1 MMFRRLVLAI
11 FLLFCSVHA
20 AELSTMDA
28 FRSKVLTSAV
38 SFYFTARGYGK
49 VDNITVDTTKK
60 TLAFTLMPEGEK
72 QPLSV
77 AIGSYMTL
85 TVDKEEY
92 LILQKVQT
100 NRTWLNRI
108 FADHME
114 EGIKV
119 PLGSVSKGAGSLLL
133 KL

>member
-1 MMFRRLVLAI
+1 MLKRFILVI
-11 FLLFCSVHA
+11 FLFFSSLHGT
-20 AELSTMDA
+20 ELSTMDA
-28 FRSKVLTSAV
+28 IRSKILTSAV
-38 SFYFTARGYGK
+38 SFYFGARGYGK
-49 VDNITVDTTKK
+49 VDNVTVDTTKK
-60 TLAFTLMPEGEK
+60 TLAFTLLPEGEK

-77 AIGSYMTL
+77 SIGSYMTL

-100 NRTWLNRI
+100 NRIWLNRI

-119 PLGSVSKGAGSLLL
+119 PLGNVSKGAGSLLL

>member
-1 MMFRRLVLAI
+1 MFQRLILSA
-11 FLLFCSVHA
+11 FLLFASLHS

-28 FRSKVLTSAV
+28 LRSKILTTAV
-38 SFYFTARGYGK
+38 SFYFNARGYGK
-49 VDNITVDTTKK
+49 VDNVTVDTTKK

-77 AIGSYMTL
+77 SIGSYTTL
-85 TVDKEEY
+85 TIDKEEY
-92 LILQKVQT
+92 LVLQNVQT

-119 PLGSVSKGAGSLLL
+119 PLGAVSKKSGSLLL

>member
-1 MMFRRLVLAI
+1 MIRRLILSA
-11 FLLFCSVHA
+11 FLLFTSLHS

-28 FRSKVLTSAV
+28 FRSKILTSAV

-49 VDNITVDTTKK
+49 VDNVTVDTTKK

-77 AIGSYMTL
+77 AIGSYTTL
-85 TVDKEEY
+85 SIDKEEY
-92 LILQKVQT
+92 LVLQKVQT

-119 PLGSVSKGAGSLLL
+119 PLGIVSKGTGSLLL

>member
-1 MMFRRLVLAI
+1 MFQRLILI
-11 FLLFCSVHA
+11 TFLFFSSLDG

-28 FRSKVLTSAV
+28 LRSKILTSAV
-38 SFYFTARGYGK
+38 SLYFGSRGYGK
-49 VDNITVDTTKK
+49 VDNVTVDTTKK
-60 TLAFTLMPEGEK
+60 TLSFTLLPEGEK

-119 PLGSVSKGAGSLLL
+119 PLGIVSKGAGSLLL

>member
-1 MMFRRLVLAI
+1 MLKRVALVLV
-11 FLLFCSVHA
+11 LLLGSVNG
-20 AELSTMDA
+20 AELSTMDTI
-28 FRSKVLTSAV
+28 RSKILTSAV
-38 SFYFTARGYGK
+38 SLYFSARGYGK
-49 VDNITVDTTKK
+49 VDNVTVDTTKK
-60 TLAFTLMPEGEK
+60 TLSFTLMPEGEK

-85 TVDKEEY
+85 TIDKEEY

-100 NRTWLNRI
+100 NRIWLNRI

-119 PLGSVSKGAGSLLL
+119 PLGIVSKGAGSVLL

>member
-1 MMFRRLVLAI
+1 MLKRVALVLV
-11 FLLFCSVHA
+11 LLLGSVNG
-20 AELSTMDA
+20 AELSTMDTI
-28 FRSKVLTSAV
+28 RSKILTSAV
-38 SFYFTARGYGK
+38 SLYFSARGYGK
-49 VDNITVDTTKK
+49 VDNVTVDTTKK
-60 TLAFTLMPEGEK
+60 TLSFTLMPEGEK

-85 TVDKEEY
+85 TIDKEEY

-119 PLGSVSKGAGSLLL
+119 PLGIVSKGAGSVLL